1 VRALSD
7 KPLRHDCVS
16 SFEVTD
22 PSPVFPHPRG
32 HRTNKLKQPG
42 LVNMLLLGSTTP
54 CRFLRFRDL
63 MVEYLTGVGPRQLI
77 EITCNCFGKRD
88 HSGPVVSFPG
98 QQRGVLAARTD
109 GVSEDV

>member
-1 VRALSD
+1 
-7 KPLRHDCVS
+7 
-16 SFEVTD
+16 
-22 PSPVFPHPRG
+22 
-32 HRTNKLKQPG
+32 
-42 LVNMLLLGSTTP
+42 
-54 CRFLRFRDL
+54 